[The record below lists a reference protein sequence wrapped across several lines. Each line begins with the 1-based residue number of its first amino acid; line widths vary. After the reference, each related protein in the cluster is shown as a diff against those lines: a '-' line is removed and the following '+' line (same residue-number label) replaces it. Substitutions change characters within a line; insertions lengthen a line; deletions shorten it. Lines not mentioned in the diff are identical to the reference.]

1 MGGSRRVATAA
12 GRNSMGELF
21 TPTHLIVIAVVVLVL
36 FGGKKLPELGKGL
49 GEGYKG
55 FKDGLKGVQDDLNKP
70 GDTAHTTT
78 PKPEESVK

>member
-1 MGGSRRVATAA
+1 MAAATQYATA

-21 TPTHLIVIAVVVLVL
+21 TPMHLMFLAIVVIIL

-49 GEGYKG
+49 GEGLRG
-55 FKDGLKGVQDDLNKP
+55 FKDGMKGVTDDVNKP